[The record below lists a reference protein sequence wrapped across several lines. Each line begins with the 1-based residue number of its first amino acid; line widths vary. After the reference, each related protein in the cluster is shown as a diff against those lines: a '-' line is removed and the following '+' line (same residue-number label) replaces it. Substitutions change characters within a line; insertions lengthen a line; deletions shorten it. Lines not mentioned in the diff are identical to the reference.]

1 MADAEKETQ
10 RMSKQIS
17 RRNFVASSLTAGAAL
32 TFLSGSSL
40 RAAQSPGNK
49 IVLAVA
55 GVRSGKP
62 GSSGRGIELINKFAA
77 LPGVEFKYVID
88 VDRRYLAPA
97 AAIVE
102 KKQGVAPKTE
112 TDFRRV
118 LEDKDV
124 DALLVA
130 TPDHWHAPMA
140 TLAVKAGKHV
150 YVEKPCSHNPREGEI
165 LVEVARKNNRLVQMG
180 SQRRS
185 IANVQQMVKEI
196 HEGVIGNVFLA
207 QCFYSRRRQPI
218 GFGKKVSP
226 PAELDWNL
234 WQGPAPRTDYRDNL
248 LPYNWHWFWRWGTG
262 EALNN
267 GTHLLDVARWAL
279 GVTFPTK
286 ASSFGG
292 RWHDVGLDDWETP
305 DTQEIQLEFGSGRG
319 ISWFGRSCSTFG
331 TPGYKANGIVFFGN
345 KGMID
350 YDGSGSY
357 IVYDLDNKPVKTVGG
372 TDGKKKTDL
381 GNSADPGLDDTH
393 AQNFLE
399 SIRGNAKL
407 NAPISEGYCSTLL
420 GQLGN
425 IAQRTGRSLKIDPA
439 KGHILGDSEA
449 DKLWAREYEPGW
461 EPTV

>member
-1 MADAEKETQ
+1 
-10 RMSKQIS
+10 MSNPIS
-17 RRNFVASSLTAGAAL
+17 RRHFVASALTAGTAL
-32 TFLSGSSL
+32 TFLSGSPL

-55 GVRSGKP
+55 GVRTGSP

-88 VDRRYLAPA
+88 VDRRFLEPA
-97 AAIVE
+97 AAITE
-102 KKQGVAPKTE
+102 KLQGRAPKTE

-124 DALLVA
+124 DALLIT

-140 TLAVKAGKHV
+140 TLAAKAGKHV
-150 YVEKPCSHNPREGEI
+150 YVEKPCSHNPHEGEI
-165 LVEVARKNNRLVQMG
+165 LVEVAKKNNRLVQMG

-207 QCFYSRRRQPI
+207 QCFYSRRRKPL
-218 GFGKKVSP
+218 GFGKIIAP
-226 PAELDWNL
+226 PAELDWDL

-248 LPYNWHWFWRWGTG
+248 HPYNWHWFWRWGTG

-267 GTHLLDVARWAL
+267 GVHLLDVARWAL
-279 GVTFPTK
+279 DVKFPIR
-286 ASSFGG
+286 ANSFGG
-292 RWHDVGLDDWETP
+292 RWHDVGLDDWEAP
-305 DTQEIQLEFGSGRG
+305 DTQEIQLEFAGGRG
-319 ISWFGRSCSTFG
+319 ISWFGRSCSNFG
-331 TPGYKANGIVFFGN
+331 TPGYKANGIIFFGN

-372 TDGKKKTDL
+372 AVGKKKTDL
-381 GNSADPGLDDTH
+381 ANSADPGLDDTH
-393 AQNFLE
+393 AQNFIE

-407 NAPISEGYCSTLL
+407 TAPIDGGHCSTLL
-420 GQLGN
+420 AQLGN
-425 IAQRTGRSLKIDPA
+425 IAQRTGRSLKTDPA
-439 KGHILGDSEA
+439 NGHILDDPEA
-449 DKLWAREYEPGW
+449 SKLWTREYAPGW